1 MSNNNID
8 PPIDASH
15 DNDSI
20 ASGLSEERERNRVS
34 LGGDGVQDEDN
45 TNANDDA
52 TNTSVAEEPQDP
64 VAALTAALQAVLNIS
79 GGSPSS
85 RGNSNTNTSSR
96 GGSSTNAN
104 TARLQSTRSGLDLRR
119 RSRTTKEQRQARVH
133 SKYTRGSTPTE
144 RLKTEKI
151 ATATL
156 PIKLTTSIIMS
167 LSNTTEIDE
176 HKIAADCKNWQD
188 ALRGLTDRLTKFDM
202 TSIFAVPAR
211 FDEVAGTI
219 EPGTKFINILEKW
232 DGVDLK
238 ECARWTLFMN
248 GMASDEDIESDT
260 WAQVI
265 MSKSMDD
272 DLLSSVMD
280 EFDRLEEEEQSA
292 VTMFKIMID
301 IMVIRNQEAL
311 DALQT
316 FIKDFDIR
324 AYDGQNV
331 SKAAS
336 HLKAVLR
343 ALGKDIPANA
353 ARSIVNGM
361 AYADNKEFKDLCT
374 ASGAYFS
381 SSFITSTL
389 PAHLRDPKECC
400 LTLLRDFET
409 RYQQLMTAKKWN
421 SVTHKAS
428 TFTAQLADM
437 SDDDYEAY
445 AARALLPFEEW
456 VKAIRCNFCGELGH
470 IKADC
475 PKNPHRRTEQER
487 AAAIA
492 GRARGFGGG
501 RVSGRGLAGR
511 GRSFGRGPF
520 SRGVGR
526 GYGHSGGIQR
536 GQRDRMQRAY
546 AASKQV
552 FNAIMDEGE
561 DEEVDDAEAG
571 DDQDIQDVEN
581 ESEVQDEEE
590 HDVLAAMWQS
600 IGSTSASSLKE

>member
-15 DNDSI
+15 DNDSV

-52 TNTSVAEEPQDP
+52 TNTSVAKEPQDP

-96 GGSSTNAN
+96 GSSTNAN

-119 RSRTTKEQRQARVH
+119 RSRTTNEQRQARVH
-133 SKYTRGSTPTE
+133 TKYTRGSTPTE

-151 ATATL
+151 ATAIL

-272 DLLSSVMD
+272 DLLGSVMD

-361 AYADNKEFKDLCT
+361 AMLIIR
-374 ASGAYFS
+374 S
-381 SSFITSTL
+381 SKTFVQHPVPTSL
-389 PAHLRDPKECC
+389 
-400 LTLLRDFET
+400 
-409 RYQQLMTAKKWN
+409 Q
-421 SVTHKAS
+421 
-428 TFTAQLADM
+428 
-437 SDDDYEAY
+437 
-445 AARALLPFEEW
+445 
-456 VKAIRCNFCGELGH
+456 
-470 IKADC
+470 
-475 PKNPHRRTEQER
+475 
-487 AAAIA
+487 
-492 GRARGFGGG
+492 
-501 RVSGRGLAGR
+501 
-511 GRSFGRGPF
+511 
-520 SRGVGR
+520 
-526 GYGHSGGIQR
+526 
-536 GQRDRMQRAY
+536 
-546 AASKQV
+546 
-552 FNAIMDEGE
+552 
-561 DEEVDDAEAG
+561 
-571 DDQDIQDVEN
+571 
-581 ESEVQDEEE
+581 
-590 HDVLAAMWQS
+590 
-600 IGSTSASSLKE
+600 ASSRPHYQHTYVIRRSAV